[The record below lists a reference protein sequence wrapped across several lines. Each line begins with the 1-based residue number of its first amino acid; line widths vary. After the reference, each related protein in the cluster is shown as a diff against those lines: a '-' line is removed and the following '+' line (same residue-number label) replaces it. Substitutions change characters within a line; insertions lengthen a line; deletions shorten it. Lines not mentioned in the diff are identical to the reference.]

1 MTLEQLLAAAEAQ
14 LRSLLDD
21 RAARTQSLAEMR
33 DAAEAPPLSDVDA
46 AIAARDALDPQIDA
60 ARARVD
66 ELRAEA
72 DRDAAAAELART
84 LGDAPA
90 ARGTAS
96 VSVASEPDT
105 YRRDGEHSYFRDLY
119 QAQKLGRADAY
130 ERLDRDRAARAVGTA
145 DGGIGE
151 FVPPAWLIDEFE
163 PLARA
168 GRVTA
173 DLLRQEA
180 LPPGTDSI
188 SLPVVTGGTSVAE
201 QTTQGNALSETDMTS
216 SSATAAVATEGG
228 VATSNLQLLEQ
239 SPIQID
245 TVIFQDLANAHA
257 VAVDTFTLA
266 NNATGKKGLLSVTGI
281 NAVTY
286 TDASPTV
293 PELWPKL
300 IDAKRQIHKGRF
312 LPATHVIMHPDRWAW
327 FEAQLDANGRPY
339 VSDGLSTALPL
350 LGISDANV
358 PEGYAGTIRGIS
370 LPVHLDAN
378 VPVNLGTGT
387 NEDRIIFLRASD
399 STLYSSAPRA
409 EVFRETKSKEAQV
422 VFRLY
427 SYLALMSARAPKSI
441 SVISGTGLAAPT
453 F

>member
-1 MTLEQLLAAAEAQ
+1 MTPDPLIAAAEST

-21 RAARTQSLAEMR
+21 RAARTQALADMR
-33 DAAEAPPLSDVDA
+33 AAAESGDNAPALADVDA
-46 AIAARDALDPQIDA
+46 AIAARDALDPQIDD
-60 ARARVD
+60 ARQRVED
-66 ELRAEA
+66 LRAEA
-72 DRDAAAAELART
+72 ARDAAAADLAR
-84 LGDAPA
+84 DIAPA
-90 ARGTAS
+90 ASVRVTA
-96 VSVASEPDT
+96 EPEI

-119 QAQKLGRADAY
+119 KAQKYGRSESL
-130 ERLDRDRAARAVGTA
+130 ERLDRHSRAIGTA

-151 FVPPAWLIDEFE
+151 FVPPTWLIDEFE

-173 DLLRQEA
+173 DLFRQEV
-180 LPPGTDSI
+180 LPAGTDSI
-188 SLPVVTGGTSVAE
+188 SVPVVTGGPSVAE

-228 VATSNLQLLEQ
+228 VATVNLQLLEQ
-239 SPIQID
+239 SPINVD
-245 TVIFQDLANAHA
+245 TVVFGELAAAHA
-257 VAVDTFTLA
+257 VAVDTFCIS

-293 PELWPKL
+293 PEAWPKL

-312 LPATHVIMHPDRWAW
+312 LPATHVVMHPDRWAW
-327 FEAQLDANGRPY
+327 FESQLDANGRPY
-339 VSDGLSTALPL
+339 VSDALATALPL
-350 LGISDANV
+350 LGITDGNV
-358 PEGYAGTIRGIS
+358 PEGFAGTLRGLA
-370 LPVHLDAN
+370 LPVYLDAN
-378 VPVNLGTGT
+378 IPVNLGAGT
-387 NEDRIIFLRASD
+387 NEDRIITMRAPD
-399 STLYSSAPRA
+399 VTLYESAPRA
-409 EVFRETKSKEAQV
+409 ELFRETKAKEAQV

-441 SVISGTGLAAPT
+441 SVIAGTGLAAPS